1 MENMDSYSRYEV
13 ISINYMEL
21 LLLVL
26 SSEVEEH
33 SVITMQLYVRIC
45 IYVYLFML
53 LIFRS

>member
-21 LLLVL
+21 LLLVW